1 MIAIAKTHTGW
12 VRKANEDALLCLP
25 QLYAVADGM
34 GGHKAGEVASQS
46 TLEIVKDAV
55 ADQKPDAAIL
65 EQAIQVANQ
74 VLFQRQLENK
84 SLEGMGTT
92 LTILWPSVDEMLIGH
107 VGDSRAYLFRA
118 GKMRQVTKDHSL
130 VADMVEKGLITKEKA
145 KVHPYRNVITRAVGT
160 AADIVVDTYKEERKP
175 GDLWLICSD
184 GLYGMA
190 DEKAILK
197 AFQEENLETAA
208 QSLMNL
214 ALENGGRDNI
224 TLILLKD
231 EEAGQ

>member
-25 QLYAVADGM
+25 QLFAVADGM

-46 TLEIVKDAV
+46 TLEIVKEAV
-55 ADQKPDAAIL
+55 GDKKPNAALL
-65 EQAIQVANQ
+65 EQTIQIANQ
-74 VLFQRQLENK
+74 VLFQRQLTNK

-92 LTILWPSVDEMLIGH
+92 LTLLWPTMDEMLIGH
-107 VGDSRAYLFRA
+107 VGDSRAYLYRE
-118 GKMRQVTKDHSL
+118 GQMRQVTKDHSL
-130 VADMVEKGLITKEKA
+130 VAEMIEKGLITKEKA
-145 KVHPYRNVITRAVGT
+145 KVHPYRNVITRAIGT
-160 AADIVVDTYKEERKP
+160 AADIVVDIYTEKRQP

-190 DEKAILK
+190 DERAILS
-197 AFQEENLETAA
+197 AFQDDNMEAAA
-208 QSLMNL
+208 QRLMNL